1 MIIQTN
7 KKLST
12 MAKAPKLYS
21 ITTSRNGRNYESGF
35 HTIEELKSYFGYTL
49 EIGRSWNR
57 KIKHPNEIK
66 TIKQFI
72 TALEKSYDE
81 KEANC
86 YIRTSV
92 SYVEQ

>member
-1 MIIQTN
+1 
-7 KKLST
+7 
-12 MAKAPKLYS
+12 MAKAPKLYN
-21 ITTSRNGRNYESGF
+21 IVTSRNGRVYESGF
-35 HTIEELKSYFGYTL
+35 NTVEDLKKYFGYTL

-57 KIKHPNEIK
+57 KIKHPSEIK

-86 YIRTSV
+86 YNRTSV

>member
-1 MIIQTN
+1 
-7 KKLST
+7 
-12 MAKAPKLYS
+12 MAKVPKLYS

-35 HTIEELKSYFGYTL
+35 CTIEELKQYFGYTL

-57 KIKHPNEIK
+57 KIKHPNDIK

-86 YIRTSV
+86 YNRTSV